1 MEEPQIELNLP
12 EEPTELRIEARSLL
26 EDSPEEGLSLVNAGY
41 PLVDLLWEEWG
52 AELEE
57 TGVGRERFS
66 EITRGYA
73 SEIRLW
79 AMGERPWDH
88 CVAGLAGR
96 VLRRLPRQP
105 RQRERQKI
113 ASLEVCR

>member
-1 MEEPQIELNLP
+1 LEKPRIELNLP
-12 EEPTELRIEARSLL
+12 EEPTELRIETRSLL
-26 EDSPEEGLSLVNAGY
+26 EGSPDEGIRLVNTGY
-41 PLVDLLWEEWG
+41 PLVDLLWEEWSV
-52 AELEE
+52 ELEE

-88 CVAGLAGR
+88 CIAGLAGR
-96 VLRRLPRQP
+96 VLRRLPRQ
-105 RQRERQKI
+105 RERQEI

>member
-1 MEEPQIELNLP
+1 MEEPRIGLNLP
-12 EEPTELRIEARSLL
+12 EEPTELRADARSLL
-26 EDSPEEGLSLVNAGY
+26 EDSPEEGLRLVNAGY
-41 PLVDLLWEEWG
+41 PLADLLWEEWG

-57 TGVGRERFS
+57 AGVSRERFS

-73 SEIRLW
+73 TEIRLW

-88 CVAGLAGR
+88 CIAGLAGR
-96 VLRRLPRQP
+96 VLRRLPRQ
-105 RQRERQKI
+105 RERQEI

>member
-1 MEEPQIELNLP
+1 MEEPRIGLNLP
-12 EEPTELRIEARSLL
+12 EEPTELRADARSLL
-26 EDSPEEGLSLVNAGY
+26 EDSPEEGIRLVNAGY
-41 PLVDLLWEEWG
+41 PLADLLWEEWG

-57 TGVGRERFS
+57 AGVSRERFS

-73 SEIRLW
+73 TEIRLW

-88 CVAGLAGR
+88 CIAGLAGR
-96 VLRRLPRQP
+96 VLRRLPRQ
-105 RQRERQKI
+105 RERQEI

>member
-1 MEEPQIELNLP
+1 MEKPRIELNLP
-12 EEPTELRIEARSLL
+12 EEPTELRIETRSLL
-26 EDSPEEGLSLVNAGY
+26 EGSPEEGIRLVNAGY
-41 PLVDLLWEEWG
+41 PLVDLLWEERG

-88 CVAGLAGR
+88 CIAGLAGR
-96 VLRRLPRQP
+96 VLRRLPRQ
-105 RQRERQKI
+105 RERQEI

>member
-1 MEEPQIELNLP
+1 LQDPRIELNLP
-12 EEPTELRIEARSLL
+12 EEPTELRAETRSLL
-26 EDSPEEGLSLVNAGY
+26 EDSPAEGIRLVNAGY
-41 PLVDLLWEEWG
+41 PLVDLLWEEWS

-57 TGVGRERFS
+57 TGVARERFS

-79 AMGERPWDH
+79 AMGERPWEH

-96 VLRRLPRQP
+96 VLRRLPRQL
-105 RQRERQKI
+105 ERQEI

>member
-1 MEEPQIELNLP
+1 MEEPRIELNLP
-12 EEPTELRIEARSLL
+12 EEPTELRIETRSLL
-26 EDSPEEGLSLVNAGY
+26 EGSPEEGIRLVNAGY

-79 AMGERPWDH
+79 AMGERPWEH

-96 VLRRLPRQP
+96 VLRRLPRQRK
-105 RQRERQKI
+105 RQEI
-113 ASLEVCR
+113 ASLELCR